1 MPSSYDSES
10 EKIVLEITEAALK
23 LHTLQDR
30 NQKNLNALSQG
41 KVRSLKERHEI
52 VQENE
57 KLQESYEA
65 FNSLLQSTTQKLRK
79 HLKSK
84 KSRKPPKPLE
94 RGICDNPS
102 CSAQSVH
109 RCSRCL
115 QAAFCSMQC
124 HEENWPVHQGDCVPW
139 RQRQQ
144 AEREA
149 EVD

>member
-1 MPSSYDSES
+1 MPSSHGSES
-10 EKIVLEITEAALK
+10 EILVLEITEAALK

-52 VQENE
+52 VQESE
-57 KLQESYEA
+57 ELQESYEA
-65 FNSLLQSTTQKLRK
+65 FNSLLQSTTQKLHK

-84 KSRKPPKPLE
+84 KSRKPPKPPV
-94 RGICDNPS
+94 RGICDNSS
-102 CSAQSVH
+102 CSVQSVH

-124 HEENWPVHQGDCVPW
+124 HVTHWPVHQADCTPW
-139 RQRQQ
+139 R
-144 AEREA
+144 ERGKETVTT
-149 EVD
+149 VD

>member
-1 MPSSYDSES
+1 MPSSHGSES
-10 EKIVLEITEAALK
+10 ELLVLEIKEAALK
-23 LHTLQDR
+23 LYTLQDR
-30 NQKNLNALSQG
+30 HLKNLSQG
-41 KVRSLKERHEI
+41 KARSLKERHEI
-52 VQENE
+52 VQESEELN
-57 KLQESYEA
+57 KSYEA
-65 FNSLLQSTTQKLRK
+65 FNSLLQSTTQKLNK

-84 KSRKPPKPLE
+84 KSRKPPKPLV

-124 HEENWPVHQGDCVPW
+124 HVTHRPVHQGDCVPW
-139 RQRQQ
+139 RQRQK
-144 AEREA
+144 AERKA